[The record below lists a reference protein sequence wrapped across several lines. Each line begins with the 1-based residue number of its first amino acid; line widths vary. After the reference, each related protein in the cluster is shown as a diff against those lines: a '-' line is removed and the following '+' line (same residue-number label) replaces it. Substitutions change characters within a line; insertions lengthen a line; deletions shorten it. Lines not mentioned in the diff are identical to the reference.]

1 MHVEDEFHNFSMVF
15 TLGDILKIRIITDI
29 ILCFWSKQ
37 MPDIGRNATSAK
49 EVLEERPSLSQTAML
64 VRRRLVFSY
73 TVCRS
78 VIQLYHN
85 HNAMK

>member
-1 MHVEDEFHNFSMVF
+1 M
-15 TLGDILKIRIITDI
+15 
-29 ILCFWSKQ
+29 FWSKQ

-85 HNAMK
+85 HNAMKQIVCLRADIKNKISHQEINK